1 MTREGGRTALRSE
14 GYINGRGMA
23 LRIFLYKDT
32 TITGLDTCIAYGRS
46 FEYYTSSRGTE
57 LAHCLQTSSPS
68 FAWSDFL
75 RQYMLI
81 L

>member
-1 MTREGGRTALRSE
+1 MTALHSG
-14 GYINGRGMA
+14 GYTNGRSMA

-46 FEYYTSSRGTE
+46 FKYYTSPRGTE
-57 LAHCLQTSSPS
+57 LAYCLQTSSPS
-68 FAWSDFL
+68 YVWSDFL